1 MWNIKKE
8 AVEREN
14 CDTEWLPK
22 CARSNDIK
30 KKTFV
35 SKYMCQVNLCVK
47 NQHIQGKAA

>member
-1 MWNIKKE
+1 MEYKKE

-30 KKTFV
+30 KKNFV
-35 SKYMCQVNLCVK
+35 IKIIEVIKKCILK
-47 NQHIQGKAA
+47 I